1 MRDPSSEGESPP
13 LTGLRG
19 GEDSEGEEDGRGRP
33 VPWWE
38 HSTAVAVYQRA
49 TATASADRAG
59 RTQGAA
65 GPQAW
70 LPCQSSHNSNGE
82 HATPGSG
89 QLHELTPSS
98 RRTAYALQANVQAMC
113 TEVGIER
120 VGFFTLTFADH
131 VLDAREAQRRW
142 NSFLTSTLR
151 PRYQRVIR
159 VLERQK
165 SGRIHYHALISV
177 DADIRTGCDFAA
189 FEQRDYRTAPPALR
203 SEWAFLRRA
212 AKAHGFGRTEL
223 LPVRST
229 VEAIGRYVGKYIG
242 KHLEQRHAADKR
254 VRLVSYTGPKVAI
267 TRFAW
272 VSAGSTQWRQ
282 KLGAYL
288 WMLHREGAIAAPSM
302 EAMRARYG
310 PRWAYHWRDLIMTL
324 PEESIDEQRDGGSVR
339 GDREARRRVVSPVGR
354 GIRADVA
361 DAEAVGDGYGARA
374 SERAST
380 WLSGYDDL
388 AGGRQWL
395 GSLSAVGGRSSGGDG
410 TS

>member
-1 MRDPSSEGESPP
+1 MRGSPPP

-65 GPQAW
+65 GPQAR

-82 HATPGSG
+82 HAPSPPD

-113 TEVGIER
+113 VEVGIER

-131 VLDAREAQRRW
+131 ILDAREAQRRW
-142 NSFLTSTLR
+142 NSFLTSTLC
-151 PRYQRVIR
+151 PRYGRVIR

-324 PEESIDEQRDGGSVR
+324 PEESSDEQRTGGTARS
-339 GDREARRRVVSPVGR
+339 DQETRRRVVPADGR
-354 GIRADVA
+354 AVREAAEDVPTPR
-361 DAEAVGDGYGARA
+361 DRYGEGA
-374 SERAST
+374 SEWAST
-380 WLSGYDDL
+380 WLPVSQDGG
-388 AGGRQWL
+388 GGRQWIGPAL
-395 GSLSAVGGRSSGGDG
+395 TAVGGRSSGGGD

>member
-1 MRDPSSEGESPP
+1 MQGRSEGEAPP
-13 LTGLRG
+13 SLLKLG
-19 GEDSEGEEDGRGRP
+19 GTDSEGRGDDRP
-33 VPWWE
+33 EAPPWWE
-38 HSTAVAVYQRA
+38 HSTALAVYRRVTGGRA
-49 TATASADRAG
+49 AEG
-59 RTQGAA
+59 PPQGAA
-65 GPQAW
+65 APQA
-70 LPCQSSHNSNGE
+70 LPCQNSHNSITG
-82 HATPGSG
+82 ARTPGPE
-89 QLHELTPSS
+89 QLNELTPSS
-98 RRTAYALQANVQAMC
+98 RRTAFALQANVEAMC

-142 NSFLTSTLR
+142 NGFLTNVLR
-151 PRYQRVIR
+151 PRYGRVIR

-189 FEQRDYRTAPPALR
+189 FENRDYRTAPPVLR
-203 SEWAFLRRA
+203 REWAFLRRA

-242 KHLEQRHAADKR
+242 KHLEQRIAADKR

-272 VSAGSTQWRQ
+272 VSPGATQWRQ

-288 WMLHREGAIAAPSM
+288 RMLHREGAIAAPTM
-302 EAMRARYG
+302 EAMRSRYG

-324 PEESIDEQRDGGSVR
+324 PMETNDEQRAGGGAR
-339 GDREARRRVVSPVGR
+339 GDQEPRPCVGGAAGF
-354 GIRADVA
+354 GIRPA
-361 DAEAVGDGYGARA
+361 AEDLEEAGECDTAGRAQWAGTWYGV
-374 SERAST
+374 
-380 WLSGYDDL
+380 L
-388 AGGRQWL
+388 AGECAAPPGE
-395 GSLSAVGGRSSGGDG
+395 
-410 TS
+410 